1 MIRLLG
7 LLCAFLVLAGCS
19 TTNGNG
25 SVASPAAVAPVAVA
39 PASVTIPK
47 IGAQSTLIPL
57 GLAAD
62 GTLEVPDVRQP
73 GQAGW
78 YTRGV
83 QPGQVGPAV
92 IVGHVDG
99 GGHPGVFY
107 RLHELAVGDTV
118 QVGRVDGST
127 LTFRVYRVQ
136 EVRKAAFSSAE
147 VYGNVPRPE
156 LRLITC
162 GGTWVG
168 GQYGYEDNWVIYA
181 ST

>member
-7 LLCAFLVLAGCS
+7 LLLTFLVLAGCS
-19 TTNGNG
+19 LTSG
-25 SVASPAAVAPVAVA
+25 SVAAPAVVAPVAVV
-39 PASVTIPK
+39 PASVAIPK
-47 IGAQSTLIPL
+47 IGARSTLIPL
-57 GLAAD
+57 GLAPD
-62 GTLEVPDVRQP
+62 GTLEVPDVGRP
-73 GQAGW
+73 SQAGW

-136 EVRKAAFSSAE
+136 EVRKSAFSTVE

-168 GQYGYEDNWVIYA
+168 GQYGYQDNWVIYA
-181 ST
+181 SA